1 MIIFIDV
8 DPYFIL
14 TELANVIRTDRG
26 VRLHDLEGHIYQIV
40 ETHPTGRVYW
50 RCQYARRPELKC
62 KAKVQTQ
69 PDTNDGRD
77 RIIKKSGFHNHFI
90 IHQ

>member
-1 MIIFIDV
+1 MQLQIIFS
-8 DPYFIL
+8 

-50 RCQYARRPELKC
+50 RCQFARRSELKC
-62 KAKVQTQ
+62 KAKVHTQ
-69 PDTNDGRD
+69 PDTSGRD
-77 RIIKKSGFHNHFI
+77 WIISKSGFHNHFVN
-90 IHQ
+90 HQ